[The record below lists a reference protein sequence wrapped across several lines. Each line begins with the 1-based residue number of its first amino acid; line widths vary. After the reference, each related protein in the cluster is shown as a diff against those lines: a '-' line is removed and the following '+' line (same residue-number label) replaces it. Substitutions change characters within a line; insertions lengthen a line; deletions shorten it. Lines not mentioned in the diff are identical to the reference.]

1 MSPRIPH
8 CFRRFLFILP
18 IFWAG
23 LAWSASAPDWLIAT
37 TDETAKANAPLS
49 IEIVKP
55 AATAD
60 WPSHVDLRLTGDGVA
75 RTISLTPVTVA
86 ANGAM
91 RRAYVGTLPGDLS
104 GLVRAELASPA
115 SNRLMLMIEESAPT
129 AIATATAAAYPPER
143 PPSAQANVPVT
154 IPVAE
159 LTTTDNFV
167 FSPHEPM
174 YFVVGSRNGT
184 NARFQ
189 LSFKYQ
195 LFDPKSHV
203 AQWLPPLAGLYLG
216 YTQTSR
222 WDLAGDSKP
231 FRDTSY
237 RPSFFWQMQPSGSG
251 WWPLQVRM
259 GYEHESNGQDGAASR
274 SIDML
279 FVRPA
284 WRWEFADGEALSFIP
299 KIYGYLDKSDNR
311 DIQRYRGYV
320 DWTLCYG
327 DENGWLTTAQLRRG
341 TMGKGSTQ
349 IDLSVPFRTPVF
361 MRIGGFLNFQLFS
374 GYGEDLLGYNV
385 KSAPQFR
392 IGISLVR

>member
-1 MSPRIPH
+1 MSPRTPP
-8 CFRRFLFILP
+8 CFRRFLFVLCIA
-18 IFWAG
+18 WTR
-23 LAWSASAPDWLIAT
+23 LAWSAATPDWLIAT
-37 TDETAKANAPLS
+37 PDETARANAPLS
-49 IEIVKP
+49 IEVVKP
-55 AATAD
+55 AAAD
-60 WPSHVDLRLTGDGVA
+60 WPSHVDLRLTRDGA
-75 RTISLTPVTVA
+75 SRTIPLTPVTTA
-86 ANGAM
+86 ASDAA
-91 RRAYVGTLPGDLS
+91 RRAYVGTLPGDLD

-115 SNRLMLMIEESAPT
+115 SNRLMLMVEGSTTMPAV
-129 AIATATAAAYPPER
+129 ATAAAADTPEQPR
-143 PPSAQANVPVT
+143 SALPDAPT
-154 IPVAE
+154 TTPVAD
-159 LTTTDNFV
+159 LVATDNFV

-195 LFDPKSHV
+195 LFDPQSPV
-203 AQWLPPLAGLYLG
+203 AEWLPPLAGLYLG

-237 RPSFFWQMQPSGSG
+237 RPSFFWQMQPAGGG
-251 WWPLQVRM
+251 WRPMQVRM
-259 GYEHESNGQDGAASR
+259 GYEHESNGKDGASSR
-274 SIDML
+274 SIDTL

-284 WRWEFADGEALSFIP
+284 WRWEFADGDAFSFLP

-311 DIQRYRGYV
+311 DIQRYRGYI
-320 DWTLCYG
+320 DWAFRYG
-327 DENGWLTTAQLRRG
+327 DENGWLATAQLRRG
-341 TMGKGSTQ
+341 TMGKGSAQ
-349 IDLSVPFRTPVF
+349 LDLSVPFRTPVF
-361 MRIGGFLNFQLFS
+361 TRIGGFLNFQLFS